1 MEKTRT
7 VRCAAASCGAAIII
21 ALALS
26 NAPRL
31 QLMQTASAARLD
43 GDDRGCSVAS
53 LRGTYAMQAQ
63 GTIVGQIPGFPPPP
77 FPFAEAGIIRFDAN
91 GNLSGHSTVNV
102 GGVTFPATFTGSY
115 AVSSDCTGT
124 LTVNLSNGLIAHDA
138 TVVVRGGQGFR
149 DVQTDSFGVITRNG
163 ERIGD

>member
-7 VRCAAASCGAAIII
+7 ARWAAASCGAVMVIT
-21 ALALS
+21 LS
-26 NAPRL
+26 LSIVPRS

-43 GDDRGCSVAS
+43 GDDRGCSVSS

-77 FPFAEAGIIRFDAN
+77 FPFAEAGIIRFDAD
-91 GNLSGHSTVNV
+91 GNLSGHSTVNA
-102 GGVTFPATFTGSY
+102 GGVTFPAMFTGSY

-149 DVQTDSFGVITRNG
+149 DVQTDTFGVITRNG

>member
-7 VRCAAASCGAAIII
+7 VRWAAASCGAAIII

-26 NAPRL
+26 NAPRS
-31 QLMQTASAARLD
+31 QFMQTASAAQLD
-43 GDDRGCSVAS
+43 GDDGGCSVSS

-115 AVSSDCTGT
+115 SVNSDCTGT

-149 DVQTDSFGVITRNG
+149 DVQMDSFGVITRNG